1 MILARQAQPMN
12 LRTNCAADVHSRCMP
27 TINQVRSRPQGRN
40 IGASFFRNAGLEDQ
54 SSSNISYATCVH
66 SVEVWLCRSTC
77 TVHTAVQKAK
87 DDSRTVPATLISDIR
102 STTSLVE
109 CGQTVK
115 VQGPSTRMTTSAK
128 TYTRGTKICTHG
140 KKAEVGTL
148 DAGGMKSTSLDSH
161 FRREDM

>member
-66 SVEVWLCRSTC
+66 SV
-77 TVHTAVQKAK
+77 VHTAVQKAK